1 MFICTKEKCLVI
13 EANDPG
19 MCIDYMKVNF
29 YWNLKI
35 FMLYVKTT
43 SRKCSLLK

>member
-1 MFICTKEKCLVI
+1 MFICTKEKCLVF

-19 MCIDYMKVNF
+19 VCIDHMKVNL

-35 FMLYVKTT
+35 FMLYVKTA
-43 SRKCSLLK
+43 SRKCSVLK